1 MIYNHDKSVIKS
13 LFTIILKG
21 EIVTATQRMINLI
34 YQDECEG
41 NTIYIEVVMLSDR
54 ELQEWSNVQDKRI
67 CVRNLKDMY
76 VPRFEHQYWHL
87 SQEEASL
94 SRNIH

>member
-41 NTIYIEVVMLSDR
+41 NTIYIEVIMLSDR
-54 ELQEWSNVQDKRI
+54 GLQE
-67 CVRNLKDMY
+67 
-76 VPRFEHQYWHL
+76 
-87 SQEEASL
+87 
-94 SRNIH
+94 